1 MESDADNLVEARQER
16 EKMLILERLKEV
28 PIVQVACRK
37 AGIGRATYYR
47 WKQEDSLFARACEDA
62 LQEGNELINDMSE
75 SQIVSL
81 IQEKKLPAIAL
92 WLKHHSPTY
101 GAKGRTSTR
110 PIEIDL
116 TTEQKKT
123 VERVLRIGK
132 PKKFKLCSRK
142 RK

>member
-1 MESDADNLVEARQER
+1 MESNADNPLEGQRER
-16 EKMLILERLKEV
+16 EKALLLERLKEV

-37 AGIGRATYYR
+37 AGISRATYYR
-47 WKQEDSLFARACEDA
+47 WRQEDPTFARRCEDA

-81 IQEKKLPAIAL
+81 IQEKKLPAIVL

-101 GAKGRTSTR
+101 GAKERITTR
-110 PIEIDL
+110 PLDIEL
-116 TTEQKKT
+116 TAEQKKT
-123 VERVLRIGK
+123 VERVLRIGR
-132 PKKFKLCSRK
+132 PKKFKICSKK

>member
-1 MESDADNLVEARQER
+1 MESNADNSVEARQER
-16 EKMLILERLKEV
+16 EKALLLERLKEV

-37 AGIGRATYYR
+37 AGISRATYYR
-47 WKQEDSLFARACEDA
+47 WRQEDPTFARRCEDA

-81 IQEKKLPAIAL
+81 IQEKKLPAIVL

-101 GAKGRTSTR
+101 GAKERITTR
-110 PIEIDL
+110 PLDIEL
-116 TTEQKKT
+116 TAEQKKT
-123 VERVLRIGK
+123 VERVLRIGR
-132 PKKFKLCSRK
+132 PKKFKICSKK

>member
-1 MESDADNLVEARQER
+1 MENNADNLVEARQER
-16 EKMLILERLKEV
+16 EKTLIIERLREV

-37 AGIGRATYYR
+37 AGVGRATYYR
-47 WKQEDSLFARACEDA
+47 WRQEDSVFARACEDA

-81 IQEKKLPAIAL
+81 IQEKKLPAIVL

-110 PIEIDL
+110 PIEIEL

-123 VERVLRIGK
+123 VKRVLRIGK